1 MIKLISKQYML
12 NKDLLDSWQLAK
24 YVSLLHSHPSTIKG
38 DFGLQKELELLIE
51 RDLNRNVL
59 KFEHLIKL
67 SDHIFANN
75 IGSNEMQGKIEKLI
89 CKKIKDRVNIDM
101 TRFIKLVENISSYR
115 IKNRELCDG
124 ILGYLIENI
133 KYKSQVPTDYN
144 TNEETLFKYDEDNE
158 KINNLD
164 DGSDNSV
171 VLNIERSN
179 NYIKL
184 TGKLN
189 IIIWAVTKNEFFSK
203 LINEEPEYQHFFS
216 LLKEK
221 FFENLY
227 SFKDR
232 EFIISLNSICLINSD
247 FFEKI
252 SQQNKTSLIERIS
265 SINNAS
271 PHDLLILLK
280 ITNIIGNLNL
290 INEVSNKISNVY
302 ENLFYKDLIGL
313 IEYVNEMPEIYDNN
327 FKLSLVKIYE
337 KRVIKL
343 LKDIEI
349 KDFCRVIML
358 LEQRFSWSNIFLE
371 NVKLHLKNRINEI
384 PKEYFLGILE
394 TSVNMRLSEI
404 DVQMLDI
411 LNELSSYQNIN
422 EYFNLPTEKLNLYW
436 SCLNIYQ
443 ITKDQKVKD
452 TILNI
457 IGLNN
462 EFSLENNVLI
472 KELLSIDITT
482 INNQFDLFLSKY
494 LQSFYLFFLILKQKS
509 VKNIENILYD
519 VNKLVSRNVLN
530 ITLVMREKFISQ
542 DAASTVD
549 KDIFNDISNCIINFM
564 NYKKNASIYQNFI
577 DEFFNPIHFAI
588 VFEIPKLKKNEKI
601 ISEIDNKK
609 YAILII
615 NNNFKDTSGKL
626 KTIYENR
633 SIILKEIFEWEVIEL
648 EEEIWKK
655 LNLEEKL
662 ELLRLKFG
670 FEFKSLEDA
679 KIRIAEDGKSNIK
692 LQNLEET
699 KKIQPKY
706 NLTKDIFNKKNKL

>member
-1 MIKLISKQYML
+1 M
-12 NKDLLDSWQLAK
+12 
-24 YVSLLHSHPSTIKG
+24 
-38 DFGLQKELELLIE
+38 
-51 RDLNRNVL
+51 VL
-59 KFEHLIKL
+59 
-67 SDHIFANN
+67 
-75 IGSNEMQGKIEKLI
+75 
-89 CKKIKDRVNIDM
+89 
-101 TRFIKLVENISSYR
+101 
-115 IKNRELCDG
+115 
-124 ILGYLIENI
+124 
-133 KYKSQVPTDYN
+133 
-144 TNEETLFKYDEDNE
+144 
-158 KINNLD
+158 
-164 DGSDNSV
+164 
-171 VLNIERSN
+171 
-179 NYIKL
+179 
-184 TGKLN
+184 
-189 IIIWAVTKNEFFSK
+189 
-203 LINEEPEYQHFFS
+203 
-216 LLKEK
+216 
-221 FFENLY
+221 
-227 SFKDR
+227 
-232 EFIISLNSICLINSD
+232 NSD

-519 VNKLVSRNVLN
+519 VNKMVSRNVLN